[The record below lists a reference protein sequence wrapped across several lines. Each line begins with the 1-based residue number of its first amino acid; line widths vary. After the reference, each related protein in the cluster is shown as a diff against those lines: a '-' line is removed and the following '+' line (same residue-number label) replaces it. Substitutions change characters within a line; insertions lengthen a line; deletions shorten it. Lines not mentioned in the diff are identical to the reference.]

1 MKNDLKKITN
11 LLRYDILTS
20 TTAAGS
26 GHPTSSTSA
35 VELMT
40 VLWFDEYLHTDF
52 KDPKYI
58 FNDRII
64 FSKGHAAP
72 LLYSLYHAAGELSY
86 DELLT
91 LRKFD
96 SVLEGHPTP
105 RFKHIDVATGSL
117 GQGLS
122 AGLGMAM
129 GIKYQLHILRHPE
142 LGSGSNEIPKRVRN
156 DVKRTPIVWVLLGDS
171 EMAEGQVWEAM
182 ELASHH
188 KVNNLVGIIDVNR
201 LGQRGPTM
209 LEWDLNTYKKRIE
222 AFGWNTIVIEDGND
236 LKQVSQAFEK
246 LRVTSYELRNHK
258 PTMIIAKTK
267 KGAGIKDVEDRDG
280 WHGKPLPEDLMK
292 EAIKEYGEV
301 DTNESFKVAKPNKI
315 TNYELR
321 ITNKPDKLRVT
332 SYELRV
338 KDKVATREAYGEAL
352 KSLAPDPRV
361 VVLDAEVSNSTYA
374 EKFKKAFPDRFFEM
388 YIAEQNMISVAL
400 GMSKVGL
407 IPYSSTFAAF
417 LSRAYDQIRMAQY
430 SEGNVKIAGS
440 HAGVSI
446 GSDGSSQMALED
458 LSMMR
463 SILNGVVL
471 YPSDAVSTLKLIEEM
486 KKHDGVS
493 YIRLTREKTS
503 VLYKENELFKIG
515 GSKVLRSSQDDKAVV
530 IAAGI
535 TLHEALKAYEELK
548 KNSTNIAVIDAY
560 CVKPIDA
567 DTIVKHAKKTGHVIV
582 VEDHYPDGGLGDAVL
597 KVTQKLPNIKFTHL
611 AVNKI
616 PRSGTPQELMEWEG
630 IDAEAIVKA
639 VTM

>member
-1 MKNDLKKITN
+1 M
-11 LLRYDILTS
+11 
-20 TTAAGS
+20 
-26 GHPTSSTSA
+26 
-35 VELMT
+35 
-40 VLWFDEYLHTDF
+40 
-52 KDPKYI
+52 
-58 FNDRII
+58 
-64 FSKGHAAP
+64 
-72 LLYSLYHAAGELSY
+72 
-86 DELLT
+86 
-91 LRKFD
+91 
-96 SVLEGHPTP
+96 
-105 RFKHIDVATGSL
+105 
-117 GQGLS
+117 
-122 AGLGMAM
+122 
-129 GIKYQLHILRHPE
+129 
-142 LGSGSNEIPKRVRN
+142 
-156 DVKRTPIVWVLLGDS
+156 
-171 EMAEGQVWEAM
+171 
-182 ELASHH
+182 
-188 KVNNLVGIIDVNR
+188 
-201 LGQRGPTM
+201 
-209 LEWDLNTYKKRIE
+209 
-222 AFGWNTIVIEDGND
+222 
-236 LKQVSQAFEK
+236 
-246 LRVTSYELRNHK
+246 
-258 PTMIIAKTK
+258 
-267 KGAGIKDVEDRDG
+267 
-280 WHGKPLPEDLMK
+280 
-292 EAIKEYGEV
+292 
-301 DTNESFKVAKPNKI
+301 
-315 TNYELR
+315 
-321 ITNKPDKLRVT
+321 
-332 SYELRV
+332 
-338 KDKVATREAYGEAL
+338 ATREAYGEAL

-493 YIRLTREKTS
+493 YIRLTREKTP
-503 VLYKENELFKIG
+503 VLYKENESFTIG

-530 IAAGI
+530 VAAGI

-548 KNSTNIAVIDAY
+548 TKETNIAVIDAY
-560 CVKPIDA
+560 SVKPIDV
-567 DTIVKHAKKTGHVIV
+567 DTIVKHAKKTGHVII

-597 KVTQKLPNIKFTHL
+597 KVTQKLPNIKFTNL